1 MSGTLRIGTR
11 GSALAVA
18 QSGTVAEAI
27 AAGGHEVEL
36 VTITTSGDEGQPGH
50 DPKAGGDK
58 ARFTREIERA
68 LLDGEIDL
76 AVHSAKDL
84 PIEMPAGLALAG
96 VPPRELPADAWVGPG
111 GSLEEVPEGAAV
123 GTSSLRRRSQ
133 LLAAR
138 PDLEIRPL
146 RGNVD
151 TRLRK
156 LAEGE
161 CDAIV
166 LAAAGL
172 RRLGRGDQIAFPI
185 GASLLTPAAGQG
197 ALALQAR
204 DGDERALAPAAAITN
219 PRALIELTAERAV
232 IRGLEADCDT
242 PVGVASVRAPGIGGE
257 GEGLA
262 LVGYAGMPD
271 GSLWVRES
279 VSGDAAQP
287 VALAESLIELLD
299 AAGAR
304 EILRRAADEA
314 GDERPGAPLDER
326 PGGPLL

>member
-1 MSGTLRIGTR
+1 VSGTLRIGTR
-11 GSALAVA
+11 GSALALA
-18 QSGTVAEAI
+18 QSGHVAAAI
-27 AAGGHEVEL
+27 GPGAGVEL

-68 LLDGEIDL
+68 LLAGEVDL

-84 PIEMPAGLALAG
+84 PIEMPEGLTLAG

-111 GSLEEVPEGAAV
+111 SSLEDVAEGAAV

-156 LAEGE
+156 LADGE

-172 RRLGRGDQIAFPI
+172 RRLGRGEEIAFPL
-185 GASLLTPAAGQG
+185 GASVLTPAAGQG

-204 DGDERALAPAAAITN
+204 EGDEAALAAAAAITN

-232 IRGLEADCDT
+232 VRGLEADCDT
-242 PVGVASVRAPGIGGE
+242 PVGVASVRAPGAGGE
-257 GEGLA
+257 REGLT
-262 LVGYAGMPD
+262 LVGYAGTLD
-271 GSLWVRES
+271 GKLWVRES
-279 VSGDAAQP
+279 VSGDPAQP

-304 EILRRAADEA
+304 EILRRAAVQADR
-314 GDERPGAPLDER
+314 ERR
-326 PGGPLL
+326 GGPPL